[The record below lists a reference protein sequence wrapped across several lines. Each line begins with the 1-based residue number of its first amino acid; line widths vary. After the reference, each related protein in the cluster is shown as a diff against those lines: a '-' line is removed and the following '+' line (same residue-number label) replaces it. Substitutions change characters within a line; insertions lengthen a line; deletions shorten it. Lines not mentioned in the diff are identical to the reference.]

1 MSSFAWTKFYTE
13 FATSLLSYADDRASL
28 TEKVK
33 QIYINAKMKL
43 PTLEKGNNIVDID
56 PFTIFGLFNKGITND
71 NRIAI
76 LSQIKELFC
85 ISADVPT
92 NFDGIPV
99 LNNMSATFYYF
110 SGERGENDIDNL
122 WNLFKAAISY
132 ADKQDNEADF
142 TKAFDLVVSQKGVSW
157 NITMGLYW
165 IRPLT
170 YINLDARNRKLLEN
184 NQSRFKPDI
193 DVIKML
199 KRMLSAENYLLLMG
213 KVSEVMTEYEAFP
226 DLSFDAWKTS
236 TEDSAAFYGED
247 NSYWPSLA
255 EYDPRLSKED
265 WKKYLLEVEIPNHPS
280 PMKMLKGIMELGGEA
295 SCKQLA
301 NKYGGHPS
309 VYVGCT
315 TSLGRRIKKYFNL
328 PPCMDG
334 EQERFFP
341 FPFYGKPI
349 DDEDGHSYI
358 YKIRPKLLEALK
370 EVDLSQFNPYYE
382 EGEDEMLEATKTDV
396 AMNTILY
403 GPPGTGKTYNTVV
416 YAVAIIENKPVAAI
430 KAESYSAVLERYTSY
445 QADGLI
451 EFTTFHQS
459 YGYEEFIEGIK
470 PVMDNTDEDH
480 SDIQYSIEDGLF
492 KAFCNKSAMP
502 ATKKSNLDLGL
513 NKTPTIW
520 KVSLWS
526 TGDNPTRTECL
537 NNGHIRIGWDD
548 YGPDI
553 TDDTDFT
560 ENGGK
565 NVLNSFIYKMKVG
578 DIVFS
583 CYSSTTIDAIGVVTG
598 DYEWCDNQF
607 NDGLNRMRKVN
618 WIVKGINEDIVE
630 INGGSTMT
638 LSTVYKLKV
647 SLADALALIQKHL
660 PATVQMDEKRNHVF
674 IIDEINRGNISKI
687 FGELI
692 TLIESSKRIGQPE
705 GMRAKLPYSQQLFGV
720 PDNVY
725 IIGTM
730 NTADRSIATIDTALR
745 RRFRFKEMMPDADV
759 LKGISVE
766 DISVSEMIARMNKR
780 ISVLYDREHTIG
792 HAYFI
797 PLRDNP
803 TIEQLAEIFENAI
816 VPLLQEYFY
825 EDYEKIRLVLG
836 DNNKD
841 NKEEQFI
848 VVVENDY
855 NELFGSADIG
865 FDDSVTY
872 EINRAAFDNI
882 EAYRS
887 I

>member
-1 MSSFAWTKFYTE
+1 MSGFAWTKFYTE

-28 TEKVK
+28 IEKVK

-76 LSQIKELFC
+76 LSQIKELFD

-247 NSYWPSLA
+247 NSYWPTLA

-370 EVDLSQFNPYYE
+370 ELDLSQFNPYYE

-430 KAESYSAVLERYTSY
+430 KAESYSAVLERYISY
-445 QADGLI
+445 KADGLI

-470 PVMDNTDEDH
+470 PVMDNTDEDR

-502 ATKKSNLDLGL
+502 AAKKSNLDLGL

-607 NDGLNRMRKVN
+607 DDGLNRMRKVN

-660 PATVQMDEKRNHVF
+660 PATVQMDE
-674 IIDEINRGNISKI
+674 
-687 FGELI
+687 
-692 TLIESSKRIGQPE
+692 
-705 GMRAKLPYSQQLFGV
+705 
-720 PDNVY
+720 
-725 IIGTM
+725 
-730 NTADRSIATIDTALR
+730 
-745 RRFRFKEMMPDADV
+745 
-759 LKGISVE
+759 
-766 DISVSEMIARMNKR
+766 
-780 ISVLYDREHTIG
+780 
-792 HAYFI
+792 
-797 PLRDNP
+797 
-803 TIEQLAEIFENAI
+803 
-816 VPLLQEYFY
+816 
-825 EDYEKIRLVLG
+825 
-836 DNNKD
+836 
-841 NKEEQFI
+841 
-848 VVVENDY
+848 
-855 NELFGSADIG
+855 
-865 FDDSVTY
+865 
-872 EINRAAFDNI
+872 
-882 EAYRS
+882 
-887 I
+887 